1 MTNRLYY
8 DNAYLTEF
16 DAIVTKTDLRDG
28 RFLVALNQS
37 AFYPTSGGQPF
48 DTGTL
53 NAAAVRDVFV
63 DGDGEVWHEIDG
75 ELSIGETVHGKIDWE
90 RRFDHMQQHGGEH
103 MIAGAFYA
111 LTGGMTI
118 GLHLGAEASS
128 IDVELPD
135 GATHVSAELLR
146 QIEDYVNLR
155 IQQDHPIKCWFPDE
169 QTLATLPLRKRPTVT
184 QHVRIV
190 AMGDFE
196 MVACGGT
203 HPSSTGQ
210 IGLVKILSTQPAK
223 GKLRVFFVCGQRAYA
238 DYRSCFDAAWS
249 AANLLSTRPENLAE
263 LVASLQKRLKSTEF
277 ALNHLRREHL
287 LAGVPALLEG
297 AEAHGELRLI
307 CEKIEGDASLARDLA
322 SRLIEHE
329 KTVAL
334 IAAEEDGRC
343 FFVFGRSGDL
353 NQHMGKLLSEA
364 AKPLG
369 GKGGGRPD
377 FAQGGGP
384 VAILQA
390 ARKRLLSEMQ

>member
-1 MTNRLYY
+1 M
-8 DNAYLTEF
+8 
-16 DAIVTKTDLRDG
+16 
-28 RFLVALNQS
+28 
-37 AFYPTSGGQPF
+37 
-48 DTGTL
+48 
-53 NAAAVRDVFV
+53 
-63 DGDGEVWHEIDG
+63 
-75 ELSIGETVHGKIDWE
+75 
-90 RRFDHMQQHGGEH
+90 
-103 MIAGAFYA
+103 
-111 LTGGMTI
+111 
-118 GLHLGAEASS
+118 
-128 IDVELPD
+128 
-135 GATHVSAELLR
+135 
-146 QIEDYVNLR
+146 
-155 IQQDHPIKCWFPDE
+155 
-169 QTLATLPLRKRPTVT
+169 
-184 QHVRIV
+184 
-190 AMGDFE
+190 
-196 MVACGGT
+196 
-203 HPSSTGQ
+203 
-210 IGLVKILSTQPAK
+210 
-223 GKLRVFFVCGQRAYA
+223 FFVCGQRAYA